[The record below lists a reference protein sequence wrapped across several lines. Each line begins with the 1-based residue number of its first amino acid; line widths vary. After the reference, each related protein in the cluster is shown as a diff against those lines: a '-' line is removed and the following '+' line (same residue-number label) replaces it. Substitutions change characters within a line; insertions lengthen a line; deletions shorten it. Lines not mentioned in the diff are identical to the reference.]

1 MRPGNIF
8 PDEIRE
14 NCPARWKFH
23 LTVRIAVVIIVVLG
37 ACEHL
42 AAPANPQ
49 HFDQARAWL
58 NGTLFIS
65 QPTLT
70 HDLIP
75 MDLGW
80 ASPFPPLPTAV
91 AVLALLAGRHANLAY
106 NLVILAT
113 ALLSMW
119 LAGRIATRLGGMAAG
134 TWAMAAIGP
143 GSGLLVAAAFH
154 DTYHSAHVLA
164 TASTLAAIDIV
175 LGRRRSFAGGLLLG
189 IAAIARQACILGALP
204 LALLAGRRRF
214 IGVLVGAAL
223 PFLIYIGL
231 NWARFDAPLA
241 TGYEAA
247 EHLPH
252 LKADIAVHGAMSF
265 HWIPRNLRALLTG
278 LPRLVPVAPWIVPD
292 LRGMALWLVSPWIL
306 LGLLPLVRPDRPT
319 TRRIAALCWMAAGL
333 ISIPHLLYVN
343 TGYAQIGS
351 RFALDYLPFLLVT
364 AILGV
369 RRMRPTV
376 PVILVSLSVLVNV
389 WALVALWN
397 YPEWAPYIPS
407 PG

>member
-1 MRPGNIF
+1 MIDGIASEMSGN
-8 PDEIRE
+8 R
-14 NCPARWKFH
+14 PARWKFH
-23 LTVRIAVVIIVVLG
+23 LFVRIALVSILILG
-37 ACEHL
+37 AAEHL
-42 AAPANPQ
+42 TAPANPQ

-58 NGTLFIS
+58 QGALFIS

-70 HDLIP
+70 HDLVP

-80 ASPFPPLPTAV
+80 ASPFPPLPAAV
-91 AVLALLAGRHANLAY
+91 ATLALLAGHNADLAY
-106 NLVILAT
+106 NLVILSI

-119 LAGRIATRLGGMAAG
+119 LAARIASRLGGFAAG

-143 GSGLLVAAAFH
+143 GSGLLIAAAFH

-164 TASTLAAIDIV
+164 IASTLAAIDGV
-175 LGRRRSFAGGLLLG
+175 LARKRGFTGGFLLG
-189 IAAIARQACILGALP
+189 IAALARQACILGALP

-214 IGVLVGAAL
+214 IGVLFGATL

-252 LKADIAVHGAMSF
+252 LKADITVHGALSF
-265 HWIPRNLRALLTG
+265 HWIPRNLKALVTG

-319 TRRIAALCWMAAGL
+319 SRRVAALCWMAAGV

-343 TGYAQIGS
+343 TGYAQIGY
-351 RFALDYLPFLLVT
+351 RFALDYLPFLLVA

-376 PVILVSLSVLVNV
+376 PVILVSLSVVINL
-389 WALVALWN
+389 WALIALWN